1 MLLDTFGLNVFMH
14 NKDQMYIPKIDKIF
28 GSEFL
33 SLQVDSARMKKAKE
47 QGTAYHI
54 STVYNMAKTHWKALD
69 TPLKRCRS
77 ETKEANTTTCIVQ
90 FLENKI
96 GCSLGLA
103 KSNSKVK
110 R

>member
-54 STVYNMAKTHWKALD
+54 STVYNMAKTHWKSLD
-69 TPLKRCRS
+69 THLKGA
-77 ETKEANTTTCIVQ
+77 E
-90 FLENKI
+90 
-96 GCSLGLA
+96 
-103 KSNSKVK
+103 VK
-110 R
+110 PKKQIQQHV

>member
-1 MLLDTFGLNVFMH
+1 MWEKFGLQVFLH
-14 NKDQMYIPKIDKIF
+14 NKDQMYVPKIDNIY
-28 GSEFL
+28 GSEVIAFL
-33 SLQVDSARMKKAKE
+33 VDSARMKKARE
-47 QGTAYHI
+47 QGTAYDI
-54 STVYNMAKTHWKALD
+54 RTVHKMAKTHWKALD

-77 ETKEANTTTCIVQ
+77 ENKEANTTQCIVQ

-103 KSNSKVK
+103 KSNSEVK